1 MSSPQPSRQEPAPPP
16 ARGVTARGA
25 ARPLRERLAAL
36 IAPEAYSPEERAY
49 LARHLT
55 VTLRLALPALLV
67 GGIVSAV
74 AGFRITPFV
83 FAAMLPLWLALR
95 LTRGGKL
102 SEASAVLVTS
112 LLLFATWVLYRGEG
126 LQDIA
131 MILYPVIVLVAGLL
145 MPRRP
150 FALLVGMALLSLAFV
165 AWGQARGLV
174 HLLDPRLRPYLGAY
188 FLIAVVVIS
197 VAAAM
202 VHLLAEDL
210 RKSLRQA
217 RRSEER
223 YRLISEVSTDYVFSS
238 AVGRDGQVRQNWVAG
253 AFERMTGYSFE
264 EFMAHGGW
272 RAALHPDDVAQD
284 DRDLET
290 LRGNRPVIT
299 ELRTLTR
306 GGEQRWVR
314 VYGHPVWD
322 PAENRL
328 AGIYGAVQDIT
339 EAKRAE
345 AEREALIRE
354 LEAKNAELERF
365 TYTVSHD
372 LKSPLVTI
380 RGFLG
385 FVERDALA
393 GHHERLQ
400 IDLRRIDEATDRMA
414 TLLDEL
420 LELSRVGRVVN
431 PPEAIPFGELAAD
444 AAALLAGPI
453 AERGVSIRIEEGL
466 PTVWGDRTRLLQVV
480 QNLLENAVK
489 FSGDQPQPR
498 VEIGARAGSP
508 PLLYVRDNG
517 VGVEASQHERIFGLF
532 DKLDAKSPGAGVGLA
547 LVRRIVELHGG
558 RVWVESDGPG
568 GGSTFFLNLPA
579 PPVPPGPS

>member
-1 MSSPQPSRQEPAPPP
+1 
-16 ARGVTARGA
+16 
-25 ARPLRERLAAL
+25 
-36 IAPEAYSPEERAY
+36 
-49 LARHLT
+49 
-55 VTLRLALPALLV
+55 
-67 GGIVSAV
+67 
-74 AGFRITPFV
+74 
-83 FAAMLPLWLALR
+83 
-95 LTRGGKL
+95 
-102 SEASAVLVTS
+102 
-112 LLLFATWVLYRGEG
+112 
-126 LQDIA
+126 
-131 MILYPVIVLVAGLL
+131 
-145 MPRRP
+145 
-150 FALLVGMALLSLAFV
+150 
-165 AWGQARGLV
+165 V
-174 HLLDPRLRPYLGAY
+174 HMLDPRLRPYLGAY
-188 FLIAVVVIS
+188 FLIAALVIG
-197 VAAAM
+197 VAAAI

-210 RKSLRQA
+210 RQSLRQA
-217 RRSEER
+217 RLSEER

-385 FVERDALA
+385 FVERDAVA
-393 GHHERLQ
+393 GNHERLQ

-444 AAALLAGPI
+444 AAALVAGPI
-453 AERGVSIRIEEGL
+453 AERGVQVQIDEGL

-489 FSGDQPQPR
+489 FSGDQPRPR

-517 VGVEASQHERIFGLF
+517 VGVEASHHERIFGLF

-558 RVWVESDGPG
+558 RVWVESDGAG
-568 GGSTFFLNLPA
+568 GGSTFLLSLPA
-579 PPVPPGPS
+579 PPVSPGPS